1 MIHARSWVFA
11 AGMLLALCLSLA
23 GCRATP
29 EALQLEGRAM
39 GTTWHVSAYA
49 PATQREALH
58 ADITKRLADLNQQM
72 SAWVEDSAL
81 SRFNRAKAGEWI
93 DFPPDLWRVLEHALD
108 VARATDGAFD
118 PTIAPLVAL
127 WGFGPDGKR
136 RHAPPEADEIAP
148 AKERV
153 DWRALQRDATQHRV
167 LQSGGIALDINAL
180 GPGYAVDA
188 IAQLLDETGVESY
201 LVELGGEMRARGLKP
216 DGSPWRVAVESPDG
230 RAEASLDTIIAL
242 RDHAVGTSG
251 DYRVGFI
258 HAGQRY
264 SHTLDPRSGAPIQHE
279 LAAVTVVDSRAM
291 FADAYAAAL
300 LVLGPDRGMAF
311 ATTHKLAATFTL
323 RRDKAYQRLSTP
335 QFELYRSQ

>member
-11 AGMLLALCLSLA
+11 AGILLTLCLSLA

-29 EALQLEGRAM
+29 EALQLEGRVM
-39 GTTWHVSAYA
+39 GTTWHVSAFA

-58 ADITKRLADLNQQM
+58 ADITARLADLNQQM

-93 DFPPDLWRVLEHALD
+93 DLPPDLWRVLEHALD

-136 RHAPPEADEIAP
+136 RHAPPDADDIAS
-148 AKERV
+148 AKGRV
-153 DWRALQRDATQHRV
+153 DWRALQRDATRHRV
-167 LQSGGIALDINAL
+167 LQSGGITLDINAL

-188 IAQLLDETGVESY
+188 IAQLLDDEGIESY
-201 LVELGGEMRARGLKP
+201 LVELGGEMRARGNKA
-216 DGSPWRVAVESPDG
+216 DGAPWRVAVESPDD
-230 RAEASLDTIIAL
+230 RAEANLDTIIAL
-242 RDHAVGTSG
+242 HDNAVGTSG
-251 DYRVGFI
+251 DYRVSFI
-258 HAGQRY
+258 HEGRRY
-264 SHTLDPRSGAPIQHE
+264 SHTLDPRTGAPIQHA

-291 FADAYAAAL
+291 VADAYAAAL

-311 ATTHKLAATFTL
+311 AKAHALAAVFTL
-323 RRDKAYQRLSTP
+323 RTPHGYQRLSTP
-335 QFELYRSQ
+335 QFESYRSQ